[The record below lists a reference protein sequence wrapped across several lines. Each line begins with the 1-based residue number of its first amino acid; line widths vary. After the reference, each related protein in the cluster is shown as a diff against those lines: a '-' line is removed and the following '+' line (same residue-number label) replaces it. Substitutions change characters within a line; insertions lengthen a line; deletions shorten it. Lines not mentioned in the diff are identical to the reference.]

1 MSSVLAKLYAFL
13 YLRGFRV
20 WVSYR
25 TQMALNV
32 LSWVLPVFTYY
43 FVGTSLGEHVTA
55 ITDPTSYTSF
65 FVVGLAFQGYV
76 SSSIVTISQRLRNEQ
91 LYGTLEYYVLSPL
104 GVFGFLTY
112 SAVWG
117 FILNTLNA
125 AVILAV
131 GAGLGVSY
139 SHANILGAIII
150 VLMLLA
156 STFGVAMMS
165 AALVMVTKQGNP
177 IAFFFST
184 FTTLMS
190 GTVFP
195 VTALPYAVRLVSYA
209 LPLTW
214 ALDGLRLALL
224 HTSTITQLTPY
235 ITIMGIFDLVTI
247 PLGAAVYKLCY
258 DYVRRKGTI
267 SQY

>member
-1 MSSVLAKLYAFL
+1 MSGVLAKLYAFL
-13 YLRGFRV
+13 CLRGFRV

-25 TQMALNV
+25 TQMVLNV

-43 FVGTSLGEHVTA
+43 FVGTTLGEGITA
-55 ITDPTSYTSF
+55 SMRYTSF

-117 FILNTLNA
+117 FTLNTINA

-139 SHANILGAIII
+139 SDANILGAAIL
-150 VLMLLA
+150 VLMLVA
-156 STFGVAMMS
+156 STFGIGMMS

-177 IAFFFST
+177 ISFFFST

-195 VTALPYAVRLVSYA
+195 VSALPYAVRLVSNA

-224 HTSTITQLTPY
+224 QGATINQLSPY
-235 ITIMGIFDLVTI
+235 ITIMGVFDLITI
-247 PLGAAVYKLCY
+247 PLGAAVYKLCF
-258 DYVRRKGTI
+258 DYVRRRGTI